1 LCLEKNTG
9 SVVPKKVLQHS
20 VSLMPLNV
28 PVNGPPILWG
38 ICFLF
43 SVLLFSPPEYTVLMQ
58 DLFYLV
64 HKTSHEAKLHQARCL
79 SLMECRIYAYE
90 NCFILNVV
98 ILTELISALVAGCE
112 LILGTVVSIPIIRG
126 PK

>member
-1 LCLEKNTG
+1 
-9 SVVPKKVLQHS
+9 
-20 VSLMPLNV
+20 MPLNV
-28 PVNGPPILWG
+28 PVNCAPILWG

-43 SVLLFSPPEYTVLMQ
+43 YVLLFSRPKYAVLMQ

-64 HKTSHEAKLHQARCL
+64 HKTSHEAKPHHVGVNQARCL

-112 LILGTVVSIPIIRG
+112 LILGTLCLSLLLR
-126 PK
+126 